1 MFKNFHS
8 FLVFLF
14 HLYIYKCLKLYQL
27 YIIKKIKKYY
37 NKKRIKDTKSFLIKK
52 KKKSNNIIENVKNIY
67 QEEKQSL
74 LSIKKN
80 LAEWKKFLTK
90 TIYKSG

>member
-1 MFKNFHS
+1 M
-8 FLVFLF
+8 
-14 HLYIYKCLKLYQL
+14 
-27 YIIKKIKKYY
+27 
-37 NKKRIKDTKSFLIKK
+37 KDTKSFLIKK

-80 LAEWKKFLTK
+80 LAEWKKCLTK